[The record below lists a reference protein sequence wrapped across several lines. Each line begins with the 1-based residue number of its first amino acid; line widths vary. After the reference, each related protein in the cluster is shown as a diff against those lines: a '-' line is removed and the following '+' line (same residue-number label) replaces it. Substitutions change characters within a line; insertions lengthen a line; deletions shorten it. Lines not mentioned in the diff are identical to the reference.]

1 MEAESRVV
9 VTLSGGEYKG
19 FIFKTSAGTLSAKSD
34 HAQEPSA
41 CSGAMGHK
49 SASPKTSTEVYLDLP
64 STPGTVTVTAEVVS
78 AKTSV
83 FEVTLDITVVEREAR
98 YYRILDGTP
107 RDDTSEGCQDDYM
120 TIPDDCVIAP
130 NTPEVLELIAQHYWG
145 THGVCV
151 DDGRCYWGLHG
162 GGSVGNQDCSSS
174 MNGFHTTTI
183 GGETA
188 YMPPCCSERIL
199 LECTTPPPPA
209 PSPPPPLV
217 FNAGFWI
224 LDGTSRDDTSQGCQ
238 EEYLTIPDDCV
249 IAPNTPEVLELIAQH
264 YWGTH
269 GVCVDDGSCYW
280 GLHGGGSVGNQDCS
294 SSMDGF
300 HTTTIG
306 GETAYRPPC
315 CLERILLKC
324 EGGSEGDGGGNEGD
338 GGGNEGN
345 GRDGLVFDE
354 EDSAGRSSVAIPLLF
369 AVAAVVVAVPAV

>member
-1 MEAESRVV
+1 MPRRTASASRDTSRGNLVRFVWFVSALFALTPSHAYQIGPGGCSATTGHGVSYSISTNSYQLAHDGGSEVEAESRVV

-19 FIFKTSAGTLSAKSD
+19 FLFKTSAGTLSAKSD

-107 RDDTSEGCQDDYM
+107 RDDTSQGCQDDYM

-188 YMPPCCSERIL
+188 YRPPCCSERIL
-199 LECTTPPPPA
+199 L
-209 PSPPPPLV
+209 
-217 FNAGFWI
+217 
-224 LDGTSRDDTSQGCQ
+224 
-238 EEYLTIPDDCV
+238 
-249 IAPNTPEVLELIAQH
+249 
-264 YWGTH
+264 
-269 GVCVDDGSCYW
+269 
-280 GLHGGGSVGNQDCS
+280 
-294 SSMDGF
+294 
-300 HTTTIG
+300 
-306 GETAYRPPC
+306 
-315 CLERILLKC
+315 KC
-324 EGGSEGDGGGNEGD
+324 EGGNEGDGGGNDGD

-345 GRDGLVFDE
+345 GRDGLVLDE

-369 AVAAVVVAVPAV
+369 AVAAVLVGVPAV